1 MAKEAIKNK
10 IMLFNPLHI
19 KKYDKPGP
27 RYTSYPPANF
37 FVDGFSKDE
46 MTQQIVHSNMDEPH
60 NVSFYF
66 HVPFCPQLCH
76 FCGCN
81 TELMRQKNFVE
92 RYFEAMKKEFNEV
105 AKLIDKSRPVTQI
118 HWGGGTPNSVPLRII
133 SEVMSLVKSQF
144 EFTPN
149 ADVAMECNPT
159 HLTHKQ
165 VDELAEMGFNRISI
179 GIQDFDLKVLDIINR
194 RPSKLPVQEIV
205 SYIQSKGIHVNLDF
219 VYGLPGQTVESFS
232 ETIRQA
238 VAIQPER
245 IVTFSYAHVPW
256 VKSAQKILEQYEIPE
271 PTTKMLMY
279 ESAFQIIT
287 EAGYDPIGL
296 DHFAKPND
304 QMALALKNRS
314 LHRNF
319 MGYCTKTDT
328 GQVYAFGA
336 TSITQLDGAYIQ
348 NIKNT
353 EKYVETIEQHEF
365 APEKGYILS
374 DRDKICRIVIEELM
388 CNHYIDLNKISST
401 LLMNIHT
408 LIERMH
414 FEEIDL
420 QPFIDDELV
429 TWNNYQLSILPQGK
443 LFLRNI
449 AMLFDPLQK
458 ESNATLRY
466 SKTV

>member
-1 MAKEAIKNK
+1 
-10 IMLFNPLHI
+10 MLFNPLHI
-19 KKYDKPGP
+19 EKYDKPGP

-37 FVDGFSKDE
+37 FVDGFTKE
-46 MTQQIVHSNMDEPH
+46 NMVQQILHSNTDEPH

-92 RYFEAMKKEFNEV
+92 RYFDALKLEFETI
-105 AKLIDKSRPVTQI
+105 AKLIDRSRPITQI
-118 HWGGGTPNSVPLRII
+118 HWGGGTPNSVPLRLIA
-133 SEVMSLVKSQF
+133 EVMSLVKEHFQ
-144 EFTPN
+144 FTPT

-159 HLTHKQ
+159 HLSPKQ
-165 VDELAEMGFNRISI
+165 VDELADMGFNRISI
-179 GIQDFDLKVLDIINR
+179 GIQDLDLNVLDIINR
-194 RPSKLPVQEIV
+194 RPSKLPVNEIV

-232 ETIRQA
+232 DTIRQA

-256 VKSAQKILEQYEIPE
+256 VKSAQKILEQYEIPK

-279 ESAFQIIT
+279 EAAFQIIT

-296 DHFAKPND
+296 DHFAKPD
-304 QMALALKNRS
+304 DEMALALKNRT

-319 MGYCTKTDT
+319 MGYCTKSHT

-348 NIKNT
+348 NNKNT
-353 EKYVETIEQHEF
+353 EKYVESIELHNF

-374 DRDKICRIVIEELM
+374 DRDKMCRIVIEELM
-388 CNHYIDLNKISST
+388 CNHYIDLNQIAANLEMSVDDLKIH
-401 LLMNIHT
+401 MNFKET
-408 LIERMH
+408 ELN
-414 FEEIDL
+414 
-420 QPFIDDELV
+420 PFIDDQIIS
-429 TWNNYQLSILPQGK
+429 WSDNQLSILPQGK

-449 AMLFDPLQK
+449 AMLFDPLQS
-458 ESNATLRY
+458 ENVQSLRY

>member
-1 MAKEAIKNK
+1 
-10 IMLFNPLHI
+10 MLFNPLHI

-37 FVDGFSKDE
+37 FNGGFSKEE
-46 MTQQIVHSNMDEPH
+46 MTHQIVQSNLDNPQ

-81 TELMRQKNFVE
+81 TELMRQKQFVE

-118 HWGGGTPNSVPLRII
+118 HWGGGTPNSVPLRLI
-133 SEVMSLVKSQF
+133 SEVMSLVNSHF

-159 HLTHKQ
+159 YLTPKQ

-205 SYIQSKGIHVNLDF
+205 AYMQSKNIRVNLDF

-232 ETIRQA
+232 NTIRQA

-279 ESAFQIIT
+279 EAAFQIIT
-287 EAGYDPIGL
+287 EAGYDAIGL

-374 DRDKICRIVIEELM
+374 DRDKICRVVIEELM
-388 CNHYIDLNKISST
+388 CNHFIDLHLIADALSIPVVT
-401 LLMNIHT
+401 LVESMKFDVN
-408 LIERMH
+408 
-414 FEEIDL
+414 DL
-420 QPFIDDELV
+420 DSFIDDQLI
-429 TWNNYQLSILPQGK
+429 TWYDYQLTILPQGK

-449 AMLFDPLQK
+449 AMLFDPLLK
-458 ESNATLRY
+458 ESKATTMY